1 MIYEVVI
8 GVEVHAQL
16 RTKSKLFCGCG
27 TMFGLSANSQT
38 CPLCLGLPGTLP
50 VINRV
55 AVEMAVRAGLAL
67 NCTISANNLFARKNY
82 FYPDLPKGYQ
92 ISQYEAPICEHG
104 WIEIAASEGKKRVR
118 IRRAHLEEDAGKS
131 VHVTGMNGS
140 RVDLNRAGTPLL
152 EIVTEPD
159 LRSADEVVAYLK
171 GLRDVLMYLEVCD
184 GNMDEGSFRCEP
196 NLSLRPLG
204 QREFGT
210 KVELKNINSFKFV
223 KDAVEYEIKR
233 QTKVLNEGGKIHQE
247 TRLWNLDRGE
257 TAVMRSKEEAHDYR
271 YFPDPDLVPLKLE
284 KEWIEGC
291 RKQVIELPAARM
303 QRFVDDFALS
313 EYDAGVLTASK
324 AVADYFEACVKL
336 FNQPK
341 TVSNWVMGELTREL
355 NNSGSDASASPVS
368 PERLVD
374 LLRLVEQGTISLK
387 AAREI
392 FPEVYSSGKTPE
404 QIVQE
409 KGLVQV
415 SDEGALDKIIED
427 VLAKNPTQAAQFKE
441 GKQQVLGF
449 LVGQVMKASGGK
461 ANPGKVNELLKQKLG
476 GVLYARPVISL
487 EELAQQQPLN
497 TDQAKVKFQL
507 TNREQSVIEHLA
519 KGWTNKE
526 IANALQI
533 TEETV
538 KEHIKHIMQ
547 KTNSTTRTGILD
559 HVFNS

>member
-27 TMFGLSANSQT
+27 TTFGLTANSQT

-50 VINRV
+50 GINQA

-67 NCTISANNLFARKNY
+67 NCTIAANNLFARKNY

-92 ISQYEAPICEHG
+92 VSQYEAPICEHG
-104 WIEIAASEGKKRVR
+104 WIEIEASEGKRRVR

-131 VHVTGMNGS
+131 VHVAGMNGS

-171 GLRDVLMYLEVCD
+171 GLRAELMQLDVCD

-196 NLSLRPLG
+196 NLSLRPVG
-204 QREFGT
+204 QKEFGT

-233 QTKVLNEGGKIHQE
+233 QTKVLSEGGKINQE

-271 YFPDPDLVPLKLE
+271 YFPDPDLVPLKLSEEYIERVRKTLPE
-284 KEWIEGC
+284 KVADRQKRIVVEYG
-291 RKQVIELPAARM
+291 V
-303 QRFVDDFALS
+303 S
-313 EYDAGVLTASK
+313 EYLASILTAEKVTIEQFESVASMYGLRVSLSK
-324 AVADYFEACVKL
+324 VEVGSEVANFIVADLRGVENKAKSSSCS
-336 FNQPK
+336 
-341 TVSNWVMGELTREL
+341 VSNE
-355 NNSGSDASASPVS
+355 D
-368 PERLVD
+368 LVD
-374 LLRLVEQGTISLK
+374 LLVRRHADEISRPQANTVLEVMIATGNT
-387 AAREI
+387 AAKIIEER
-392 FPEVYSSGKTPE
+392 
-404 QIVQE
+404 
-409 KGLVQV
+409 GLRQV
-415 SDEGALDKIIED
+415 SDEGAIEKIIDE
-427 VLAKNPTQAAQFKE
+427 VIAKNQTQVAQFKE

-461 ANPGKVNELLKQKLG
+461 ANPGKVNELLKKRLG
-476 GVLYARPVISL
+476 
-487 EELAQQQPLN
+487 
-497 TDQAKVKFQL
+497 
-507 TNREQSVIEHLA
+507 
-519 KGWTNKE
+519 
-526 IANALQI
+526 
-533 TEETV
+533 
-538 KEHIKHIMQ
+538 
-547 KTNSTTRTGILD
+547 
-559 HVFNS
+559 

>member
-27 TMFGLSANSQT
+27 TVFGLAANSQT
-38 CPLCLGLPGTLP
+38 CPLCLGLPGSLP
-50 VINRV
+50 VLNQA

-67 NCTISANNLFARKNY
+67 NCTIAASNLFARKNY

-104 WIEIAASEGKKRVR
+104 WIEIATSDGRRRVR

-131 VHVTGMNGS
+131 VHVAGANGS

-159 LRSADEVVAYLK
+159 LRSSDEVVAYLK

-204 QREFGT
+204 QKEFGT

-223 KDAVEYEIKR
+223 KDAIEYEIKR
-233 QTKVLNEGGKIHQE
+233 QTKVLNEGGKVSQE

-257 TAVMRSKEEAHDYR
+257 TVVMRSKEEAHDYR

-291 RKQVIELPAARM
+291 RKHVTELPAVRL
-303 QRFVDDFALS
+303 QRFVREFALS

-324 AVADYFEACVKL
+324 SVADYFESCVKL
-336 FNQPK
+336 FNEPK

-355 NNSGSDASASPVS
+355 NNSGTDASDSPVS
-368 PERLVD
+368 PERLVG
-374 LLRLVEQGTISLK
+374 LLRMVDKGTVSLK
-387 AAREI
+387 VAREI

-409 KGLVQV
+409 KGLIQV
-415 SDEGALDKIIED
+415 SDEGALDTIIDE
-427 VLAKNPTQAAQFKE
+427 VLANNPTQVAQFKE

-449 LVGQVMKASGGK
+449 LVGQVMKASSGK
-461 ANPGKVNELLKQKLG
+461 ANPGKVNELLKRKL
-476 GVLYARPVISL
+476 
-487 EELAQQQPLN
+487 
-497 TDQAKVKFQL
+497 
-507 TNREQSVIEHLA
+507 
-519 KGWTNKE
+519 
-526 IANALQI
+526 
-533 TEETV
+533 
-538 KEHIKHIMQ
+538 
-547 KTNSTTRTGILD
+547 
-559 HVFNS
+559 

>member
-16 RTKSKLFCGCG
+16 RTKSKLFCACG

-38 CPLCLGLPGTLP
+38 CPVCLGLPGTLP
-50 VINRV
+50 VINQA

-67 NCTISANNLFARKNY
+67 NCTIAADNLFARKNY

-104 WIEIAASEGKKRVR
+104 WIEIAASEGKRRVR

-131 VHVTGMNGS
+131 VHVAGLNGS

-204 QREFGT
+204 QKEFGT

-233 QTKVLNEGGKIHQE
+233 QTKVLSEGGKINQE
-247 TRLWNLDRGE
+247 TRLWNLDLGE

-271 YFPDPDLVPLKLE
+271 YFPDPDLVPLKFE
-284 KEWIEGC
+284 KEWIEGF
-291 RKQVIELPAARM
+291 RSSLPELPEARRE
-303 QRFVDDFALS
+303 RFISAYGLPASNVA
-313 EYDAGVLTASK
+313 VLTASTGT
-324 AVADYFEACVKL
+324 ADYFESCVKL
-336 FNQPK
+336 HNDPK
-341 TVSNWVMGELTREL
+341 TISNWVIGELTREL
-355 NNSGSDASASPVS
+355 NNSGTDASASPVS
-368 PERLVD
+368 PERLIS
-374 LLRLVEQGTISLK
+374 LLQLVEQGTISLK
-387 AAREI
+387 VAREI
-392 FPEVYSSGKTPE
+392 FPELYSSGKTPE

-409 KGLVQV
+409 KGLIQV
-415 SDEGALDKIIED
+415 SDEGALDKIIAE
-427 VLAKNPTQAAQFKE
+427 VLAKSPTQVAQFKE

-449 LVGQVMKASGGK
+449 LVGQVMKGSGGK
-461 ANPGKVNELLKQKLG
+461 ANPGKVNELLKKRLG
-476 GVLYARPVISL
+476 
-487 EELAQQQPLN
+487 
-497 TDQAKVKFQL
+497 
-507 TNREQSVIEHLA
+507 
-519 KGWTNKE
+519 
-526 IANALQI
+526 
-533 TEETV
+533 
-538 KEHIKHIMQ
+538 
-547 KTNSTTRTGILD
+547 
-559 HVFNS
+559 